1 MRKLLSALLAMIVLL
16 CVAVPAAAVEDMDG
30 LRKAMIESYASDVMT
45 DYGIGGQDALTS
57 VDISKWSITSE
68 ELDQIFYDLYYGG
81 YLPWYSGSNYSY
93 MYDENDI
100 VMSFSP
106 MVMDVQTFHREL
118 YEQKLAEL
126 MAEACLPGMT
136 DWQLALSVH
145 NYIIQHIAYDQTYEM
160 KTGYDGLVNGTTV
173 CNGYATLY
181 MDVMNRLGIPCQM
194 VICEDTGDGEG
205 HGWNLIQLDGQ
216 WYHVD
221 LTWDDPMPNIYG
233 YVSYDNFLKTDAE
246 LKNAE
251 IPHDF
256 EWVALEEVALDPYV
270 FDDFLD
276 SSVSEFCFPDA
287 VTAVYRIERE
297 DIHQIWSMDLT
308 TGEEMLLYEFDY
320 LAIDLGDGTYW
331 YPTRGFCFWN
341 GRIYFNRED
350 SVLSMLPDGSDVQEV
365 YYREPDDRYIFGSFV
380 DEGVLY
386 LTLMDSEFNQTS
398 MEVELE
404 GVEFHTHSYETYTQ
418 EATCEAAGFTEQY
431 CSCGITCNDREI
443 PQLDHTLLFDE
454 MRAATVEETG
464 LIWIHCENCDFEQ
477 WDEVPKLSPPAK
489 KVAEETGEYL
499 PVVASVALTILLLG
513 AIRRKGRKKR

>member
-1 MRKLLSALLAMIVLL
+1 MRKLLAAVLTLAVLL
-16 CVAVPAAAVEDMDG
+16 CIVVPAAAVEDLNG
-30 LRKAMIESYASDVMT
+30 LHEAIIESYTTDVT
-45 DYGIGGQDALTS
+45 QDYGIGGQDALTS
-57 VDISKWSITSE
+57 VDISSWRITKE
-68 ELDQIFYDLYYGG
+68 ELKQIYNELYYGG
-81 YLPWYSGSNYSY
+81 HFPWFSGSNYSY
-93 MYDENDI
+93 QYDEEGI
-100 VMSFSP
+100 IASYLP
-106 MVMDVQTFHREL
+106 MVMDVQTFDRDL
-118 YEQKLAEL
+118 YEQKIAEL

-136 DWQLALSVH
+136 EWQLALSVH
-145 NYIIQHIAYDQTYEM
+145 NYIVQHTVYDQTYEK
-160 KTGYDGLVNGTTV
+160 KTGYDALVNGTSV

-194 VICEDTGDGEG
+194 VVCEDTGNGEG
-205 HGWNLIQLDGQ
+205 HGWNLIQLGGQ

-221 LTWDDPMPNIYG
+221 LTWDDPTPDTYG
-233 YVSYDNFLKTDAE
+233 YVSYDHFLKTDAE
-246 LKNAE
+246 FKNADA
-251 IPHDF
+251 PHDF
-256 EWVALEEVALDPYV
+256 DWVALEEVAEDPYV

-276 SSVSEFCFPDA
+276 DSVSEFCFVDA
-287 VTAVYRIERE
+287 LTAVYRIERE
-297 DIHQIWSMDLT
+297 GIHQIWSMDLT
-308 TGEEMLLYEFDY
+308 TGEEWLLYEFDY

-341 GRIYFNRED
+341 GRIYFNGED

-418 EATCEAAGFTEQY
+418 EATCEAAGFTQQY

-454 MRAATVEETG
+454 VRAATVEETG
-464 LIWIHCENCDFEQ
+464 LIWIHCENCDYEE

-489 KVAEETGEYL
+489 KMLEDSMEYL
-499 PVVASVALTILLLG
+499 PVAASVVLTILMFA